1 MASIE
6 KPKIS
11 SKSPRMDQ
19 ITVKSPEVTQKRAS
33 MAPKT
38 DDDFESNIELHETE
52 ETNC

>member
-11 SKSPRMDQ
+11 SKSPRMDH
-19 ITVKSPEVTQKRAS
+19 IPVKSPEITQTRVS

-38 DDDFESNIELHETE
+38 DVDFESNIELHETE

>member
-19 ITVKSPEVTQKRAS
+19 ITVKSPEVTQTRAS
-33 MAPKT
+33 MEPKT
-38 DDDFESNIELHETE
+38 DVDFESNIEFHETE
-52 ETNC
+52 ETN